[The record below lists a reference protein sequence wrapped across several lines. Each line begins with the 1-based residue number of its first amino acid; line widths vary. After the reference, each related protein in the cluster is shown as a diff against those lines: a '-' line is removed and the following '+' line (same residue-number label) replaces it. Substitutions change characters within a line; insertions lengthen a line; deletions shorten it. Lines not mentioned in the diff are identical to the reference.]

1 MATSKRNIIT
11 SMWYR
16 GSWWS
21 VFLLPLSLLFY
32 IVTLIRRRQQRIQ
45 AKQLDI
51 DIPIIVVGN
60 ITVGGTGKTP
70 LLISIVEKLKQQG
83 YSPGIVSRG
92 YGSEAPHYPYEVTS
106 ESPISHAGDEP
117 WMVAHRTQCPVF
129 IDADR
134 PAAVRALVEKHYCDL
149 IISDDGLQHYR
160 LPRDIEIAV
169 VDGSRGLG
177 NGRLLPAGPLRE
189 TAARLLEVDYLVIN
203 GPAKHRGIP
212 DRKKYEMRLN
222 PVEWRRVYDGNP
234 VQLGEQPWYGEA
246 HAIAGIGNPGRFFK
260 TLSELEVSF
269 IEHRF
274 ADHHHYRSDDLDFND
289 DLPVVMTEKDA
300 GKCRALLKQKANVDI
315 SLIDQFWYLVV
326 VADVSDE
333 FIGNLMKDIDRKS
346 KR

>member
-1 MATSKRNIIT
+1 
-11 SMWYR
+11 MWYR
-16 GSWWS
+16 NRWWS
-21 VFLLPLSLLFY
+21 IFLLPLSLLFY
-32 IVTLIRRRQQRIQ
+32 VVTAIRRRQLRAQS
-45 AKQLDI
+45 KQLDI
-51 DIPIIVVGN
+51 DIPIIIVGN

-92 YGSEAPHYPYEVTS
+92 YGSKAPHYPYEVTID
-106 ESPISHAGDEP
+106 SPIAHAGDEP
-117 WMVAHRTQCPVF
+117 WMVAQRTQCPVY

-134 PAAVRALVEKHYCDL
+134 PAAVRGLVENHFCDL

-189 TAARLLEVDYLVIN
+189 TASRLSSVDYLVIN
-203 GPAKHRGIP
+203 GSAKHPRIP
-212 DRKKYEMRLN
+212 DRKKYEMQLK
-222 PVEWRRVYDGNP
+222 PVEWRRVYDGSS

-274 ADHHHYRSDDLDFND
+274 ADHHQYCAADLEFDD
-289 DLPVVMTEKDA
+289 DLPVLMTEKDA
-300 GKCRALLKQKANVDI
+300 GKCRAVLKQKANVDI

-333 FIGNLMKDIDRKS
+333 FIGNLINDIDRRPKH
-346 KR
+346 